1 MQLKLVLNADKT
13 KLMLFSNTK
22 KVSQVPPVCT
32 LNGSVREVVHS
43 YKYLG
48 IWLDDALT
56 FKPHIDNLV
65 RKLKLKLF
73 SFEINFVLLLKQKS
87 S

>member
-22 KVSQVPPVCT
+22 KVSQVPPLVFT
-32 LNGSVREVVHS
+32 LTGSVIEVVHS

-65 RKLKLKLF
+65 KKLKLKLF
-73 SFEINFVLLLKQKS
+73 FFF
-87 S
+87 